1 MSLRHTIKT
10 LLSGPQTQASP
21 PGGFG
26 YNQAPNPT
34 PNQPHHAQ
42 QQFGYH
48 QAAPVNY
55 GNSGGQ
61 PVMVPNP
68 QSYGYPPPPSQFPQ
82 MYAPPPHQQPQQ
94 YHCPPAPLN
103 SAPSGPLYHQN
114 HNAFTPQS
122 GLSYAPA
129 SVPPPLQQS
138 FQPPN
143 SQIQQYG
150 PTPSTTSIFQQPP
163 QPHTLAQGQYLPPKQ
178 YGPPPPVPSATH
190 PNYQQP
196 VANPLHQEQQKQQ
209 PTSNPVQQ
217 YANVPHLRQD
227 QQQPPRTPL
236 SPPPPYMQ
244 FEQPFISQAA
254 VQPSGPAATSP
265 RPTLNFAPPPLS
277 NNPKPPFSQ
286 IEEQSQ
292 EQSQSRQQ
300 YANPY
305 TASAPKVNPS
315 TSGTDLGDAS
325 SSIPQQTSHLKQTHI
340 QADALD
346 EPQRP
351 ASTKPQSDPVAYEG
365 ATPTSYT
372 PTGIIHPSMFTQ
384 WNTATS
390 VTSGRVP
397 NLLAGQPQSP
407 TKSMSAKPPPA
418 AATINSAPPQ
428 PTYPGIKG
436 HKPTQS
442 VNRSLTF
449 SKKNADGSPN
459 WNGTLL
465 TIDGM
470 SSETFTR
477 FVNGLYNFAGQDED
491 PLGLTPDQMRIL
503 LERLDMPDERNY
515 PKRYSLA
522 APKAKPADPASFVHT
537 SLIQYYS
544 IFDVTYITEGNL
556 MPIVTRDGF
565 QQYMTAEVLIDP
577 SGMHRRFL
585 RLLANFGNQI
595 IDPFTKI
602 PFGNVQFQREYL
614 PPVPNDQYIARD
626 KKQQEA
632 LQAREAHDSQQYYN
646 IDQQT
651 SGYHQSGSWGI

>member
-26 YNQAPNPT
+26 YPT

-42 QQFGYH
+42 QQPGYH

-61 PVMVPNP
+61 PAMVPNP
-68 QSYGYPPPPSQFPQ
+68 QSYGYAPPPSQFPQ
-82 MYAPPPHQQPQQ
+82 MYAPPPQQQSQQ
-94 YHCPPAPLN
+94 YHCPPVPLN
-103 SAPSGPLYHQN
+103 SVPSGPLYHQN
-114 HNAFTPQS
+114 HNSFTPQS
-122 GLSYAPA
+122 GLSYAPPSA
-129 SVPPPLQQS
+129 PPPPLQQS

-150 PTPSTTSIFQQPP
+150 PTPSTTSIFQQPS
-163 QPHTLAQGQYLPPKQ
+163 QSHTLAQGQYLPPTQ
-178 YGPPPPVPSATH
+178 YGLPPPVPSATH

-196 VANPLHQEQQKQQ
+196 VANSLHQEQQKQQ
-209 PTSNPVQQ
+209 PTSNLAQQ

-265 RPTLNFAPPPLS
+265 RPTLNFAPPSLS
-277 NNPKPPFSQ
+277 NNPKPPSSQ
-286 IEEQSQ
+286 IEEQQSQ
-292 EQSQSRQQ
+292 EQSQSQQ
-300 YANPY
+300 YANSY
-305 TASAPKVNPS
+305 TPSVPKLKSS
-315 TSGTDLGDAS
+315 TSGTDIRDVFG
-325 SSIPQQTSHLKQTHI
+325 SIPQQTSHLKQTHV

-351 ASTKPQSDPVAYEG
+351 ASTKPQSDPVASKG
-365 ATPTSYT
+365 ATSTSYT

-390 VTSGRVP
+390 VTSGRIP
-397 NLLAGQPQSP
+397 HLPAGQPQSP
-407 TKSMSAKPPPA
+407 TKSMSAQPPPTA
-418 AATINSAPPQ
+418 DTINSAPPQ

-595 IDPFTKI
+595 IDPFTKV

-646 IDQQT
+646 SDQQT

>member
-26 YNQAPNPT
+26 YPT

-42 QQFGYH
+42 QQPGYH

-61 PVMVPNP
+61 PAMVPNP
-68 QSYGYPPPPSQFPQ
+68 QSYGYAPPPSQFPQ
-82 MYAPPPHQQPQQ
+82 MYAPPPQQQSQQ
-94 YHCPPAPLN
+94 YHCPPVPLN
-103 SAPSGPLYHQN
+103 SVPSGPLYHQN
-114 HNAFTPQS
+114 HNSFTPQS
-122 GLSYAPA
+122 GLSYAPPSA
-129 SVPPPLQQS
+129 PPPPLQQS
-138 FQPPN
+138 FQLPN

-150 PTPSTTSIFQQPP
+150 PTPSTTSIFQQPS
-163 QPHTLAQGQYLPPKQ
+163 QSHTLAQGQYLPPTQ
-178 YGPPPPVPSATH
+178 YGLPPPVPSATH

-196 VANPLHQEQQKQQ
+196 VANSLHQEQQKQQ
-209 PTSNPVQQ
+209 PTSNPAQQ

-254 VQPSGPAATSP
+254 VQASGPAATSP

-277 NNPKPPFSQ
+277 NNPKPPSSQ
-286 IEEQSQ
+286 IEEQQSQ
-292 EQSQSRQQ
+292 EQSKSQQ
-300 YANPY
+300 YANSY
-305 TASAPKVNPS
+305 TPSVPKLKSS
-315 TSGTDLGDAS
+315 TSGTDIRDVFG
-325 SSIPQQTSHLKQTHI
+325 SIPQQTSHLKQTHV

-351 ASTKPQSDPVAYEG
+351 ASTKPQSDPVASKG
-365 ATPTSYT
+365 ATSTSYT

-390 VTSGRVP
+390 VTSGRIP
-397 NLLAGQPQSP
+397 HLPAGQPQSP
-407 TKSMSAKPPPA
+407 TKSMSAQPPPA
-418 AATINSAPPQ
+418 ADTINSAPPQ

-442 VNRSLTF
+442 VNR
-449 SKKNADGSPN
+449 
-459 WNGTLL
+459 
-465 TIDGM
+465 
-470 SSETFTR
+470 
-477 FVNGLYNFAGQDED
+477 
-491 PLGLTPDQMRIL
+491 
-503 LERLDMPDERNY
+503 
-515 PKRYSLA
+515 YSLA
-522 APKAKPADPASFVHT
+522 APKAKPADPASFIHT

-595 IDPFTKI
+595 IDPFTKV

-646 IDQQT
+646 GDQQT
-651 SGYHQSGSWGI
+651 SGHHQSGSWGI